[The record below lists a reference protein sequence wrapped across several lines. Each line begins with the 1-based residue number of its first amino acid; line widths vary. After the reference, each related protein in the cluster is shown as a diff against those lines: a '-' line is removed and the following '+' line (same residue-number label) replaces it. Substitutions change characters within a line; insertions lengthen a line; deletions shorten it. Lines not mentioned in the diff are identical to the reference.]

1 MDQFHHVSKAFL
13 ELGKKLV
20 LIFAHLSGTYF
31 DISWYMW
38 FMTCCLFL
46 KIYPLLFLLPEGK
59 LGVSW
64 VECKNLD
71 IERVVVCCGCDNQ
84 IHASFKIFILYID
97 YWLQIDGSRWG
108 FAFMIVYNY
117 QLLPCYII
125 LVSLLYIFSSDAIEL
140 QIPS

>member
-20 LIFAHLSGTYF
+20 LIFAHLSVTYF
-31 DISWYMW
+31 DIPWYMW
-38 FMTCCLFL
+38 FMTCCLFP
-46 KIYPLLFLLPEGK
+46 KIYPLLFRGSGWF
-59 LGVSW
+59 LGGMQKYGYWKGCGMLW
-64 VECKNLD
+64 VW
-71 IERVVVCCGCDNQ
+71 

-97 YWLQIDGSRWG
+97 YWLQIDGSRWD

-125 LVSLLYIFSSDAIEL
+125 LP
-140 QIPS
+140 PSHYKWTFCSFHTY